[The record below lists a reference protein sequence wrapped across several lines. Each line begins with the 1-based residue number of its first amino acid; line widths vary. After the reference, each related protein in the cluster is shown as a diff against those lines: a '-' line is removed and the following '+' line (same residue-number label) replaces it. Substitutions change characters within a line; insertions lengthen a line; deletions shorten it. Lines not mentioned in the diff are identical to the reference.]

1 MALADLAD
9 WIQEFAR
16 PGNVFFLKRLSA
28 NDTLANGTHQAGPY
42 FPRQLLFSQFPRI
55 ADSSVQNPDERVEAV
70 VDSHSQ
76 QVTVRAVWYNNRLFG
91 GTRNEARITNWG
103 GVSSPVLDPGN
114 TGAIAIFAFREA
126 SGGKQLRVWVCCSIE
141 EEDLASERFG
151 QIEPGVPIAWAAQQG
166 QLELGESPLA
176 GGSSCR
182 LLKGEI
188 PRDWLVTFPSGADL
202 VEFAVTRRDL
212 AALPIDDR
220 LLERRKCEFEIFRSV
235 EEAFEG
241 PAIAQ
246 GFDSID
252 EFVARAQT
260 ILQRRKSRSGRSLEL
275 HVCRILTEVGFVEG
289 ESFSHQPESEQGK
302 RPDFLFPSESA
313 YKDKSFDASRL
324 RLLASKTTC
333 KDRWRQV
340 ISEGDRVPVKH
351 LLTLQ
356 EGVSVGQMDEMAA
369 AGVKLVV
376 PRRLFPA
383 YPTEIRDQL
392 YTLEKFVN
400 EVRSLQ
406 SVAISADYFS
416 NR

>member
-9 WIQEFAR
+9 WIQVFAR
-16 PGNVFFLKRLSA
+16 PENVFFLKRLSA
-28 NDTLANGTHQAGPY
+28 NDTLASGANQAGPY
-42 FPRQLLFSQFPRI
+42 FPRQLLFSQFPSI
-55 ADSSVQNPDERVEAV
+55 ANSNVQNPDEHIEAI

-76 QVTVRAVWYNNRLFG
+76 QMTVRAIWYNNRLFG

-103 GVSSPVLDPGN
+103 GISSPVLDPSN
-114 TGAIAIFAFREA
+114 TGAIAIFAFCEL
-126 SGGKQLRVWVCCSIE
+126 GGRRQLRVWVCRSIE

-151 QIEPGVPIAWAAQQG
+151 PVEPGIPVAWASQQG
-166 QLELGESPLA
+166 RLDIGESALKGP
-176 GGSSCR
+176 SDCR
-182 LLKGEI
+182 LLKGEV
-188 PRDWLVTFPSGADL
+188 PAAWLLNFPSGADL
-202 VEFAVTRRDL
+202 IEFAVRRRNL
-212 AALPIDDR
+212 SALPIDDR
-220 LLERRKCEFEIFRSV
+220 LLERRKCEFEVFKSV

-241 PAIAQ
+241 PIIAQ

-275 HVCRILTEVGFVEG
+275 HVCRILSEEGFVEG
-289 ESFSHQPESEQGK
+289 ESFSHQPESEPGK

-313 YKDKSFDASRL
+313 YKDKTFDAAKL

-340 ISEGDRVPVKH
+340 INEGDRIPVKH

-356 EGVSVGQMDEMAA
+356 EGVSVGQMEEMSA

-376 PRRLFPA
+376 PRRLIPS

-392 YTLEKFVN
+392 YTLEGFVK
-400 EVRSLQ
+400 EVRSL
-406 SVAISADYFS
+406 
-416 NR
+416 